1 MSTLIAWIF
10 FIAFGLSLVGSWLVR
25 KYAMGANLL
34 DIPNQRSSH
43 QGATPRGGGLAIALV
58 FLGGLLGLFLLDDL
72 PTPIFLSLITGGLLV
87 AGVGFADD
95 HGHVPARWRSVVHI
109 LAALAALTS
118 LGGLPPVQFG
128 SAVIDLG
135 FFGDALAVVFIV
147 WMINLFN
154 FMDGIDGIA
163 SVEVI
168 CIAAGAWWLAALP
181 EGSFVGSLLALLI
194 ASTAGFLVWN
204 WPPAKIFMGDVGSG
218 FVGSVLAGLALA
230 TCTLGIMDVWP
241 WLILTGV
248 FLVDA
253 TVTLLVRIATGQTWY
268 EAHNSHAYQKA
279 SRRVGGHALI
289 TISVLLIN
297 ILWLLPIAWIA
308 NLSPQHG
315 WWLTLLAWGPLV
327 ALAVVFR
334 AGRMTVTESK
344 VRASL

>member
-1 MSTLIAWIF
+1 MD
-10 FIAFGLSLVGSWLVR
+10 
-25 KYAMGANLL
+25 ANL
-34 DIPNQRSSH
+34 H
-43 QGATPRGGGLAIALV
+43 
-58 FLGGLLGLFLLDDL
+58 
-72 PTPIFLSLITGGLLV
+72 
-87 AGVGFADD
+87 
-95 HGHVPARWRSVVHI
+95 
-109 LAALAALTS
+109 ALTS

-135 FFGDALAVVFIV
+135 FFGAALAVVFIV

-218 FVGSVLAGLALA
+218 FVGSVLAGLALV

-253 TVTLLVRIATGQTWY
+253 TVTL
-268 EAHNSHAYQKA
+268 
-279 SRRVGGHALI
+279 
-289 TISVLLIN
+289 
-297 ILWLLPIAWIA
+297 WLAP
-308 NLSPQHG
+308 S
-315 WWLTLLAWGPLV
+315 
-327 ALAVVFR
+327 
-334 AGRMTVTESK
+334 
-344 VRASL
+344 